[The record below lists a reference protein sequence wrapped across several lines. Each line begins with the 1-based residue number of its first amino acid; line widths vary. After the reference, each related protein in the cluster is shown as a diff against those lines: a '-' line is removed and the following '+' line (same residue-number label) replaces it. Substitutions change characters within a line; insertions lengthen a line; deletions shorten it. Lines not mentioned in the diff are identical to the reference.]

1 MATLIREVMT
11 RGARTLA
18 PTDSVRDAARLMHEL
33 DVGAVPVCDGRRLQ
47 GMLTDRDIVL
57 RVVSPGL
64 APEDTAIDQ
73 VMSPEV
79 VWCFEDDE
87 VAAVAARMQQARIR
101 RLPVVDRA
109 QQLVGIVTLGDLA
122 SRGEPAWAQEVLAD
136 VSEASQPAVPPDE

>member
-18 PTDSVRDAARLMHEL
+18 PADSVRDAARLMHEL

-122 SRGEPAWAQEVLAD
+122 SRGEHAWAQEVLAD